1 MMLSFYVHIPY
12 CIKRCGYCDFNTYT
26 PSELQDG
33 ATLEIVSNDYIDA
46 VLRELDA
53 APKDTVP
60 TIFFGGGTPSLL
72 PADDLG
78 RVITAIKSR
87 NGLAPDCEITLEANP
102 DSVTQEKLERYLE
115 VGFNRISFGM
125 QSAKPHVLAVLDR
138 THNPANVEKA
148 ITMARAAG
156 FTSISVDLIYGTP
169 GESLEDWQETV
180 SAALALDI
188 DHISAYALIV
198 ETGTKL
204 AAQIKR
210 GDLTMPNDDLMAD
223 MYLLVDQM
231 CEQAGLTW
239 YELSNWS
246 KPGHEC
252 RHNIAYWENKNWWGL
267 GPGAHS
273 HIDAQRFWNLKHPT
287 TYKQKL
293 FAGESPIADSEQLT
307 AEQVKDEAILLG
319 IRMREGLEI
328 QLLEPHQLEVLAIY
342 RENGFVQLHDDRVLL
357 TPAGRLIADRIV
369 REISIYYSWNKCH
382 HDVLKSSAQL
392 SMSTLRPKN
401 LSVLSQS
408 QIIMDSVFHLPR
420 FEMKWLF

>member
-1 MMLSFYVHIPY
+1 MQNMSFYVHIPY

-78 RVITAIKSR
+78 RVITAIKNR
-87 NGLAPDCEITLEANP
+87 NGFAPDCEITLEANP
-102 DSVTQEKLERYLE
+102 DSVTAEKLAQYLE

-148 ITMARAAG
+148 ISMARSAG
-156 FTSISVDLIYGTP
+156 FESISVDLIYGTP
-169 GESLEDWQETV
+169 GESLDDWRETV
-180 SAALALDI
+180 NAALALDI

-210 GDLTMPNDDLMAD
+210 GDLTMPIDDLMAD

-231 CEQAGLTW
+231 CEEAGLTW

-252 RHNIAYWENKNWWGL
+252 RHNIAYWQNKNWWGL

-273 HIDAQRFWNLKHPT
+273 HVDGKRFWNLKHPT

-293 FAGESPIADSEQLT
+293 FAGESPILESELLT
-307 AEQVKDEAILLG
+307 AEQSKDEAILLG

-328 QLLEPHQLEVLAIY
+328 ALLQPHALEVLSEY
-342 RENGFVQLHDDRVLL
+342 RHNGFVEINEDRVLL
-357 TPAGRLIADRIV
+357 TPTGRLIADRIV
-369 REISIYYSWNKCH
+369 REITI
-382 HDVLKSSAQL
+382 
-392 SMSTLRPKN
+392 
-401 LSVLSQS
+401 
-408 QIIMDSVFHLPR
+408 
-420 FEMKWLF
+420 

>member
-1 MMLSFYVHIPY
+1 MLSFYVHIPY

-46 VLRELDA
+46 VLRELEA
-53 APKDTVP
+53 APTDPVP

-72 PADDLG
+72 PAHDLG
-78 RVITAIKSR
+78 RVIASIKAR
-87 NGLAPDCEITLEANP
+87 NGLTTDCEVTLEANP
-102 DSVTQEKLERYLE
+102 DSVTAEKLAEYLQ

-125 QSAKPHVLAVLDR
+125 QSAKPHVLAALDR

-156 FTSISVDLIYGTP
+156 FKSISVDLIYGTP
-169 GESLEDWQETV
+169 GESLEDWRETV
-180 SAALALDI
+180 ENALALDI

-231 CEQAGLTW
+231 CEEKGLTW

-246 KPGHEC
+246 KPGHQC

-273 HIDAQRFWNLKHPT
+273 HIDRKRFWNVKHPT
-287 TYKQKL
+287 AYKQRL
-293 FAGESPIADSEQLT
+293 FDGLSPIADSEELTDEERKSEYIMLASRLRTGISKRALSVAQYERMADYIKADQIIDAPDTLVLT
-307 AEQVKDEAILLG
+307 A
-319 IRMREGLEI
+319 
-328 QLLEPHQLEVLAIY
+328 
-342 RENGFVQLHDDRVLL
+342 
-357 TPAGRLIADRIV
+357 TGRLIADRIV
-369 REISIYYSWNKCH
+369 A
-382 HDVLKSSAQL
+382 DLLA
-392 SMSTLRPKN
+392 
-401 LSVLSQS
+401 
-408 QIIMDSVFHLPR
+408 
-420 FEMKWLF
+420 

>member
-1 MMLSFYVHIPY
+1 MASMSLSFYVHIPY

-53 APKDTVP
+53 APTDVVP

-72 PADDLG
+72 PAHDLG
-78 RVITAIKSR
+78 RVIAAIKAR
-87 NGLAPDCEITLEANP
+87 NGLTADCEITLEANP
-102 DSVTQEKLERYLE
+102 DSVTAEKLAEYLQ

-125 QSAKPHVLAVLDR
+125 QSAKPHVLAALDR

-156 FTSISVDLIYGTP
+156 FQSISVDLIYGTP
-169 GESLEDWQETV
+169 GESLQDWQETV
-180 SAALALDI
+180 EAALSLDI

-231 CEQAGLTW
+231 CEAKGLTW

-246 KPGHEC
+246 KPGHQC

-273 HIDAQRFWNLKHPT
+273 HIDARRFWNVKHPT
-287 TYKQKL
+287 TYKQKV
-293 FAGESPIADSEQLT
+293 FAGESPVLESEQLT
-307 AEQVKDEAILLG
+307 AEQIKDESILLG
-319 IRMREGLEI
+319 IRMRDGLQVE
-328 QLLEPHQLEVLAIY
+328 LLEPHQMEVLAVY
-342 RENGFVQLHDDRVLL
+342 RENGFVELQEDRVILS
-357 TPAGRLIADRIV
+357 PAGRLIADRIV
-369 REISIYYSWNKCH
+369 REITI
-382 HDVLKSSAQL
+382 
-392 SMSTLRPKN
+392 
-401 LSVLSQS
+401 
-408 QIIMDSVFHLPR
+408 
-420 FEMKWLF
+420 

>member
-1 MMLSFYVHIPY
+1 MTLSFYVHIPY

-46 VLRELDA
+46 VLRELEA
-53 APKDTVP
+53 APTDLVP

-72 PADDLG
+72 PAHDLG
-78 RVITAIKSR
+78 RVIAAIKAR
-87 NGLAPDCEITLEANP
+87 NGLTADCEVTLEANP
-102 DSVTQEKLERYLE
+102 DSVTEEKLAQYLQ

-125 QSAKPHVLAVLDR
+125 QSAKPHVLAALDR

-156 FTSISVDLIYGTP
+156 FQSISVDLIYGTP
-169 GESLEDWQETV
+169 GESLDDWRETV
-180 SAALALDI
+180 EAALSLDI

-210 GDLTMPNDDLMAD
+210 GDLMMPNDDLMAD

-231 CEQAGLTW
+231 CEAKGLTW

-246 KPGHEC
+246 KSGHQC

-273 HIDAQRFWNLKHPT
+273 HIDAKRFWNVKHPT
-287 TYKQKL
+287 TYKQKV
-293 FAGESPIADSEQLT
+293 FAGETPILESEQLT
-307 AEQVKDEAILLG
+307 AEQIKDESILLG
-319 IRMREGLEI
+319 IRMREGLELE
-328 QLLEPHQLEVLAIY
+328 LLEPLQMEVLGVY
-342 RENGFVQLHDDRVLL
+342 RENGFVELLEDRVVL

-369 REISIYYSWNKCH
+369 REI
-382 HDVLKSSAQL
+382 
-392 SMSTLRPKN
+392 T
-401 LSVLSQS
+401 
-408 QIIMDSVFHLPR
+408 F
-420 FEMKWLF
+420 

>member
-1 MMLSFYVHIPY
+1 MQNMSFYVHIPY

-46 VLRELDA
+46 VLRELEA
-53 APKDTVP
+53 APKDVVP

-78 RVITAIKSR
+78 RVITAIKAR
-87 NGLAPDCEITLEANP
+87 NGLAADCEITLEANP

-148 ITMARAAG
+148 ITMARSAG
-156 FTSISVDLIYGTP
+156 FESISVDLIYGTP
-169 GESLEDWQETV
+169 GESLEDWRETV
-180 SAALALDI
+180 AAALALDI

-210 GDLTMPNDDLMAD
+210 GDLTMPIDDLMAD

-231 CEQAGLTW
+231 CEKAGLTW

-273 HIDAQRFWNLKHPT
+273 HIDKTRFWNLKHPT

-293 FAGESPIADSEQLT
+293 FAGESPILDSEQLT
-307 AEQVKDEAILLG
+307 AEQIKDEAILLG
-319 IRMREGLEI
+319 IRMRDGLKIE
-328 QLLEPHQLEVLAIY
+328 LLEPHQLEVLAVY

-369 REISIYYSWNKCH
+369 REISI
-382 HDVLKSSAQL
+382 
-392 SMSTLRPKN
+392 
-401 LSVLSQS
+401 
-408 QIIMDSVFHLPR
+408 
-420 FEMKWLF
+420 